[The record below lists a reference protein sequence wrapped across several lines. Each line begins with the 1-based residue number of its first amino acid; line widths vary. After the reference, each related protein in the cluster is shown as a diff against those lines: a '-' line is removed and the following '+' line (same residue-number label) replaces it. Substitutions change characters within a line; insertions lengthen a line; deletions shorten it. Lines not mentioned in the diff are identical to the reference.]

1 MQIARNLAAELGPDN
16 IRVNCI
22 APGLVK
28 TNFARALY
36 EDPAIEAKRI
46 AATPLRR
53 LGEPDDIAGIAV
65 YLASP
70 AGSWTTGQTFVIDG
84 GVVTAGSG

>member
-1 MQIARNLAAELGPDN
+1 MQIARNLAAEFGPDN

-28 TNFARALY
+28 TAFARALY
-36 EDPAIEAKRI
+36 EDPEVEKGRI

-53 LGEPDDIAGIAV
+53 LGEPEDVAGIAV
-65 YLASP
+65 YLASL
-70 AGSWTTGQTFVIDG
+70 AGTIQRNIVAKAVLGL
-84 GVVTAGSG
+84 